1 MIPTSIEAR
10 FGGCHRCAM
19 RKAISACNGATGPVL
34 AVAIVLSLCACAT
47 PPAEPKALA
56 EFERINDPLEP
67 LNRDIL
73 DFNFFADRTVIK
85 PAAQAYEAVVPEKGR
100 DAVRHFLDNLNEP
113 IVFANTLLQGQFKRA
128 HDTFA
133 RFLMNSMFGLG
144 GTLDLATSTGLEK
157 QTGDFGQT
165 LYTWGVRDGPYVMLP
180 ILGPSTVRDSVGRG
194 VDIYADPFGQLAGIY
209 HESVANY
216 GRYLVNGI
224 DVRQRDRVL
233 DELQKNAL
241 DPYAELRSLFRQHR
255 AQELRDGEP
264 VPPPDL
270 EPGD

>member
-113 IVFANTLLQGQFKRA
+113 IVFANNLLQGQFKRA

-180 ILGPSTVRDSVGRG
+180 ILGPSTVRDSIGRG

-255 AQELRDGEP
+255 AQELRHGEP